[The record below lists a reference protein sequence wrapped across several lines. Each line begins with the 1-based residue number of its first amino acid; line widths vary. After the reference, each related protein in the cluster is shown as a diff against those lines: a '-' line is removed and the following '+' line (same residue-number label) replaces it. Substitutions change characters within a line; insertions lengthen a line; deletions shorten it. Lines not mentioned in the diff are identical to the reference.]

1 MENIVEDLV
10 ALRLD
15 PRTLRNSDPFHG
27 LVVAAEG
34 VTNMEAERC
43 RESIEILEAIAPS
56 VLDPEFRTTREAVLS
71 WARGDL
77 LSAREMLA
85 SSLPNSSGEHALLT
99 GFLAHMVDFSLGDN
113 EGLLETGRVLTDLR
127 PTMSRRAAGLSD
139 GLFAFALEECGHYS
153 DAISAAERA
162 MSINHDDVYALHA
175 KVHVLQRLHEYEA
188 AKVSISRY
196 SNGWGAAEPMRIH
209 MWWHFA
215 LGLLGEGELDEA
227 LHCYQ
232 LEVRRKTRSG
242 AWEDLDAVA
251 LLWRLE
257 MLGGPELS
265 QMLVPHWLKLAE
277 AWAAY
282 AADPNYIF
290 NDLHAA
296 MAFAKAEDY
305 RLFDRIVNS
314 CRARES
320 PEFFER
326 VCRPLFDGIAAF
338 AQRDYAT
345 SARLMRFA
353 LERQPLRIG
362 GSKVQQNIFHWTRDA
377 ADAYLRG
384 STPRDLLSSHID
396 TRTNG
401 AMNNDPEAH
410 ISHGNERNGAARLSG
425 AGVADG

>member
-15 PRTLRNSDPFHG
+15 PRTIRDADPFHG

-43 RESIEILEAIAPS
+43 RKAIEILEGIAPGA
-56 VLDPEFRTTREAVLS
+56 LAPEFRTTREAVLS

-85 SSLPNSSGEHALLT
+85 SSLQNSRGEHALLT
-99 GFLAHMVDFSLGDN
+99 GFLAHMADFSLGDN
-113 EGLLETGRVLTDLR
+113 EGLLETGRVLTELR

-153 DAISAAERA
+153 DAISSAERA

-175 KVHVLQRLHEYEA
+175 KVHVLQRLRENAA
-188 AKVSISRY
+188 AKESISRY

-215 LGLLGEGELDEA
+215 IGLLGEGELDEA
-227 LHCYQ
+227 LRCYQ
-232 LEVRRKTRSG
+232 LEVRRKTRAG

-257 MLGGPELS
+257 ILGGQELS
-265 QMLVPHWLKLAE
+265 EMLVPHWSSLAA

-282 AADPNYIF
+282 AEGPNYIF

-296 MAFAKAEDY
+296 MAFAKAGDY
-305 RLFDRIVNS
+305 RLFDRIVAS

-320 PEFFER
+320 PEFFHS

-345 SARLMRFA
+345 SARVMRSA
-353 LERQPLRIG
+353 LKQKQLRIG
-362 GSKVQQNIFHWTRDA
+362 GSKLQQSVFHWTRDA
-377 ADAYLRG
+377 ADTHLRG
-384 STPRDLLSSHID
+384 SNPRDLLSSH
-396 TRTNG
+396 THARTHG
-401 AMNNDPEAH
+401 GMNNESETHRPQGRAG
-410 ISHGNERNGAARLSG
+410 IGAARLSG
-425 AGVADG
+425 AGIADG

>member
-15 PRTLRNSDPFHG
+15 LGTIRNTDPFHG

-34 VTNMEAERC
+34 VTNMEAARS
-43 RESIEILEAIAPS
+43 REATEILEAIAPS
-56 VLDPEFRTTREAVLS
+56 ALDPEFRTTREAVLS

-85 SSLPNSSGEHALLT
+85 SSLQNSSGEHALLT
-99 GFLAHMVDFSLGDN
+99 GFLAHMADFSLGDN
-113 EGLLETGRVLTDLR
+113 EGLLETGRALIELR
-127 PTMSRRAAGLSD
+127 PTMTRRGAGLSD

-153 DAISAAERA
+153 AAISAAERA

-175 KVHVLQRLHEYEA
+175 KVHVLQRLREYEA
-188 AKVSISRY
+188 AKESISHY
-196 SNGWGAAEPMRIH
+196 SNGWGEAEPMRIH

-215 LGLLGEGELDEA
+215 MGLLGEGELDEA
-227 LHCYQ
+227 LRCYQ
-232 LEVRRKTRSG
+232 LEVRRKTRAG
-242 AWEDLDAVA
+242 AREDLDAVA

-257 MLGGPELS
+257 MLGGQELS
-265 QMLVPHWLKLAE
+265 EMLVPHWSTLAE

-305 RLFDRIVNS
+305 RLFDRIVTS

-320 PEFFER
+320 PEFFHS

-338 AQRDYAT
+338 ARRDYAT
-345 SARLMRFA
+345 SARVMSFA
-353 LERQPLRIG
+353 LERQQLRIG
-362 GSKVQQNIFHWTRDA
+362 GSKVQQKIFHWTRDA
-377 ADAYLRG
+377 ADAHLRG
-384 STPRDLLSSHID
+384 SNPRDLLSSH
-396 TRTNG
+396 THARTNG
-401 AMNNDPEAH
+401 VMNNDSEGHRP
-410 ISHGNERNGAARLSG
+410 HGREGSGTARLSG
-425 AGVADG
+425 VGIADS